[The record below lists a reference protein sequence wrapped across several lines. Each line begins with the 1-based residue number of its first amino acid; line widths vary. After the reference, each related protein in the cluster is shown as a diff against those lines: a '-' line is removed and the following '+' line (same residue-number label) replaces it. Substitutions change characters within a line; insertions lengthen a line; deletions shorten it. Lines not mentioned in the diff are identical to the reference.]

1 MSSTKPKT
9 QKLKPQTRA
18 KGAGLKKG
26 QTNNPNGRPVGAV
39 NKASASVKEIIAD
52 FLLTDDDKIN
62 KNAQIRLVLN
72 ALKLDPE
79 KFGGENIVTGITE
92 EDMYKI
98 NTTLKYVRFIAAFAR
113 DEGEVESENQI
124 KNALYEKFFGVK
136 KE

>member
-9 QKLKPQTRA
+9 QKLKPQRRA

-52 FLLTDDDKIN
+52 FLLIDDDKLN

-79 KFGGENIVTGITE
+79 KFNGESVVTSFTE
-92 EDMYKI
+92 EDVYKI

-113 DEGEVESENQI
+113 DEGEVESENNL